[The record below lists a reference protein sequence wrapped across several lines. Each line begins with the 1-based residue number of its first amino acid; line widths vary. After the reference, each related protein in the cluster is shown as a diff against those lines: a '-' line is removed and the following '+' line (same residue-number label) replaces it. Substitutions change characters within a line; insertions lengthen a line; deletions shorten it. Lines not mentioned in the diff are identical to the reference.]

1 MSKFS
6 LVKHQ
11 TLYFFINPYF
21 IIKANFIKRM
31 GNTCKCS
38 CVGKTKDYINREL
51 KKRKK
56 PPRPEEYKIEE
67 GKQVTDGVN
76 IITII

>member
-1 MSKFS
+1 MINFFSKTS
-6 LVKHQ
+6 KII
-11 TLYFFINPYF
+11 FFINSYI
-21 IIKANFIKRM
+21 IIKAIFKKKM

-76 IITII
+76 IN

>member
-1 MSKFS
+1 
-6 LVKHQ
+6 
-11 TLYFFINPYF
+11 
-21 IIKANFIKRM
+21 M

-76 IITII
+76 IN